1 MPETEEKTNTAN
13 MLVAHLL
20 LGKKKHDEQK
30 NVESEEVEHLN
41 KGADYLT
48 TFLLGQGIKQTITK
62 ATKQKP
68 PTVEEL
74 KKQFVS
80 DLVNNGYV
88 TIDDSGRTIMAEKG
102 QKFLEQKTKNAEDKV
117 TLAKLVNLRYRK
129 SLDRKNKKQ
138 SKTSKKTR
146 SKSIGSIGKT
156 VRKAGRKVKAKA
168 SKVKK
173 KIKRKRRI

>member
-1 MPETEEKTNTAN
+1 MSETNDKPVETDVLTT
-13 MLVAHLL
+13 HLL
-20 LGKKKHDEQK
+20 DAKKKHDEDK
-30 NVESEEVEHLN
+30 NVENEEVQHLEQ
-41 KGADYLT
+41 GADYLT
-48 TFLLGQGIKQTITK
+48 TLLLEQGVKETKTK
-62 ATKQKP
+62 AVKQKP

-74 KKQFVS
+74 KKQFVN

-102 QKFLEQKTKNAEDKV
+102 QKFLEQKTKNAENKV
-117 TLAKLVNLRYRK
+117 ILAKLINLRYRK

-138 SKTSKKTR
+138 SKPDKKTKP
-146 SKSIGSIGKT
+146 KSIRSIGKT